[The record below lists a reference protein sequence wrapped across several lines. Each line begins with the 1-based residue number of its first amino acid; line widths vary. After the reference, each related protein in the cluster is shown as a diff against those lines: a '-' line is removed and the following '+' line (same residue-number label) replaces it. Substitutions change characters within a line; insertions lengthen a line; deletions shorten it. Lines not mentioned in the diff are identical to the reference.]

1 MTHPFRETDDE
12 KDQEKEPSEDE
23 KFETS
28 KRNKDEDGK
37 THGRDFTQSNL
48 KAPKR
53 SIKMKVENH
62 YAMMIRHGER
72 RDYVG

>member
-12 KDQEKEPSEDE
+12 KDQQKEHSEDE
-23 KFETS
+23 KFEIS

-37 THGRDFTQSNL
+37 TNGRDFTQSNI

-53 SIKMKVENH
+53 SI
-62 YAMMIRHGER
+62 
-72 RDYVG
+72 